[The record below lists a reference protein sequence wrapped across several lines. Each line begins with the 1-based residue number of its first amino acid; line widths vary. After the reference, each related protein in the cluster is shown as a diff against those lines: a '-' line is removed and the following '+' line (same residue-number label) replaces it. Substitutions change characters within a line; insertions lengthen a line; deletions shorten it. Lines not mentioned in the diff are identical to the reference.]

1 MAPIDQVQLSF
12 NPQTL
17 TVLNAVLGLVMFGVA
32 LELKV
37 SDFRDA
43 LKTPKALALG
53 LFGHHILFPAMTY
66 VLVWLLQ
73 PQPSIALGMILVSS
87 CPAWCTKRPTSATC
101 AWTTSLRATASTP
114 WSTWRPS

>member
-37 SDFRDA
+37 EDFRNA

-53 LFGHHILFPAMTY
+53 LIGHHLLFPAMT
-66 VLVWLLQ
+66 
-73 PQPSIALGMILVSS
+73 
-87 CPAWCTKRPTSATC
+87 
-101 AWTTSLRATASTP
+101 
-114 WSTWRPS
+114 